1 VVLAAFLDHLWQSV
15 LVLGLLT
22 IAAALVRRNAAVVRL
37 WIWRIAA
44 LKFLVPFHL
53 LYVVGAWF
61 GYPVRFAE
69 DTVPERLV
77 ATLASLAPYVTP
89 AQAAGV
95 RGWPLAACLALV
107 PVAFVPSARLIR
119 QRLRAESGRSASEV
133 ARDST
138 ESSSGAPGLGFVR
151 GLLFAAVSMVVL
163 GAPVLAGAVADRL
176 ARHDRLV
183 TDARSL
189 FDAPV
194 SIRPAAPGM
203 GQRVRV
209 VASPVGVLVRNASLQ
224 DLTALSYGVTLG
236 YVWSD
241 HFTERG
247 SEDWFTGARYD
258 IRITGR
264 IQDPDRFDTYA
275 LRIPVTR
282 VLAERYR
289 LEIYVNDRC
298 QPPCGRYGVAIPE
311 DSP

>member
-1 VVLAAFLDHLWQSV
+1 VLAAFLDHLWQSV

-22 IAAALVRRNAAVVRL
+22 IAAALVRPNAAVVRL

-44 LKFLVPFHL
+44 LKFLVPFHAL
-53 LYVVGAWF
+53 FIVGGWL
-61 GYPVRFAE
+61 GYPIRFAE
-69 DTVPERLV
+69 DTVPDRLAATV
-77 ATLASLAPYVTP
+77 ATVTPYFTP
-89 AQAAGV
+89 AQSGGL
-95 RGWPLAACLALV
+95 RGWPLAACFALA
-107 PVAFVPSARLIR
+107 PIAFVPSARLIR
-119 QRLRAESGRSASEV
+119 ARLRATGLSASAP
-133 ARDST
+133 ARGST
-138 ESSSGAPGLGFVR
+138 ESPGAAPGLGFLL
-151 GLLFAAVSMVVL
+151 GMLFATVSMIAL
-163 GAPVLAGAVADRL
+163 GAPVLAGAVADRI
-176 ARHDRLV
+176 ARHELLIADS
-183 TDARSL
+183 RSL
-189 FDAPV
+189 FDADV
-194 SIRPAAPGM
+194 SIQPAAPGM
-203 GQRVRV
+203 GRRVRV
-209 VASPVGVLVRNASLQ
+209 SASPRGVFVRNASIQ

-247 SEDWFTGARYD
+247 GEDWFTNARYD
-258 IRITGR
+258 VRIAGR